1 MKCPKCN
8 IELEIQFTKDEF
20 NPIDYYKCPKCLS
33 HNRHR
38 LIYVL
43 LKDKNNGK
51 MLEYSPVKIT
61 KETFNHF
68 TADFPPRT
76 SELGVV
82 MADVKDDLTDSQFKD
97 NEFDTVICSHVLDSI
112 KEEEK
117 AIKELHRITK
127 NTAIISAPIFEE
139 LEKTIEEPY
148 LSHKRKCGL
157 DYFERFNV
165 FSKVEIIK
173 GDNYPEYGCQG
184 EYIAICQK

>member
-1 MKCPKCN
+1 MICPKCSEN
-8 IELEIQFTKDEF
+8 LILQFTKNEH

-38 LIYVL
+38 LIYLL
-43 LKDKNNGK
+43 LKDKENGK

-68 TADFPPRT
+68 TADFPPRV

-82 MADVKDDLTDSQFKD
+82 MADVNDDLTQSQFKD
-97 NEFDTVICSHVLDSI
+97 NEFDTVICSHIIDYI
-112 KEEEK
+112 KDEEK
-117 AIKELHRITK
+117 AIMELHRITK
-127 NTAIISAPIFEE
+127 KTAIISAPIFPE

-148 LSHKRKCGL
+148 LLHQRKCGL
-157 DYFERFNV
+157 DYFERFNI
-165 FSKVEIIK
+165 FNKVEIIK
-173 GDNYPEYGCQG
+173 GDDYPEYGCQG